1 MKRFT
6 FLKIQCINLHKHR
19 CDSSRT
25 LQNPLLISCLFLLDY
40 YNSGANGGAAAA
52 GTVTEVAAA
61 STTGVT
67 ATGTYGSYY
76 QNDGGYSTPS
86 PAPKAPVKKEAKST
100 FPGPPGVGG
109 GAQGAY
115 QTTPGQSAYNQ
126 YGQGY
131 GQGNKTF
138 NQNQAGAGVYPYSTA
153 YPSQV
158 TGSTVASQDYSYDG
172 KMDFRH
178 RGSQVQRNLSCF
190 IKSFTNQ
197 LPLP

>member
-1 MKRFT
+1 M
-6 FLKIQCINLHKHR
+6 
-19 CDSSRT
+19 
-25 LQNPLLISCLFLLDY
+25 
-40 YNSGANGGAAAA
+40 A
-52 GTVTEVAAA
+52 
-61 STTGVT
+61 

-158 TGSTVASQDYSYDG
+158 TGSAVASQDYSYEG
-172 KMDFRH
+172 KLDSRR
-178 RGSQVQRNLSCF
+178 RGTQVHRNLSCF
-190 IKSFTNQ
+190 IDSFTNQ
-197 LPLP
+197 LTLFRRLRKSVKLQRTGRSQPELWCKSSSIPQPSRIRQGRPHHELPVQID